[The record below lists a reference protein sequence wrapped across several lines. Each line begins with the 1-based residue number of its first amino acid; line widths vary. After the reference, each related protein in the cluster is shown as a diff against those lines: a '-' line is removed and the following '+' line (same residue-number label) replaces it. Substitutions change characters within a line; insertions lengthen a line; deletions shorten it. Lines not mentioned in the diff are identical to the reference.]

1 MWALYKR
8 ELNGFFNSLIA
19 YVVVAVFLL
28 IMSLFLWVFPA
39 EFNILESGYAN
50 IEGLFV
56 LGPFVFIFLVPAIT
70 MRFLAD
76 EKRTGTIEM
85 LMTKPVTDLQIVLA
99 KYLAGVSLLIVAL
112 LPTLVYL
119 LTVYLFAAPPGVDM
133 GGTWGSYIGL
143 LFLGMVFVA
152 IGLFASALTENQIV
166 AFIIALFLSGFLFIG
181 FEMIHSLE
189 FLGRMDM
196 FVRDLGLFSHYSSMG
211 RGVIDSRDVL
221 YFLGVI
227 VLFITLAQLHI
238 GRKYAMRPAGIRFL
252 AVALLVIAVNI
263 IGAVRFT
270 RIDLTSEKRY
280 SLTRATQNMLRDL
293 DDIVFFKVY
302 LEGNLP
308 AEFRRLRN
316 DTREMLDEF
325 NAYSDHVQFQFIS
338 PSEEVND
345 DPRQLQQFYRK
356 LSDKGLEPTQIQMRA
371 GDGTSQ
377 RVIFPG
383 ALVSYKDKEVPL
395 HLLQDHLGLSI
406 REVLHNSSLALEYNL
421 AATIRQLTAE
431 KKERIAFLEGN
442 GELKPQ
448 YVASVKESL
457 ERFYVVE
464 RVEIKGSYQNISDYK
479 TLISAKP
486 RKPFTEEDKF
496 ILDQFLM
503 NGGSMLWLVDP
514 VFADMDSLKQ
524 AWETIG
530 MAWDI
535 NMDDFFF
542 RYGVRL
548 NPELIKD
555 LNAAPLPV
563 TTGPVAGRP
572 QINLL
577 PWYYF
582 PLITPTAD
590 HEIVKNLNVIRTEFI
605 SSIDTVE
612 APGIDKH
619 LLLKSSPYTRVMPVP
634 VLISL
639 DILQRPVDESLY
651 SGPPETVAVLLEGNF
666 ESLFRNRLMPEVELP
681 EDFQRRNTGLPA
693 AMIVVADGDII
704 RNQFES
710 DGRPLPLGY
719 DRYSGQTFGNKDFI
733 MNAMNYLTDNSG
745 IIEARAKD
753 IRLRLLDDQRVKNHQ
768 MSIQVVN
775 TTLPVLL
782 ILAFG
787 AIRLAWR
794 KRRYT
799 R

>member
-1 MWALYKR
+1 MWALFKR

-28 IMSLFLWVFPA
+28 IMGLFLWVFPA
-39 EFNILESGYAN
+39 EFNIVESGYAN
-50 IEGLFV
+50 IDGLFV
-56 LGPFVFIFLVPAIT
+56 LAPFVFIFMIPAIT
-70 MRFLAD
+70 MRFFAE

-85 LMTKPVTDLQIVLA
+85 LMTKPVTDLQLVLA
-99 KYLAGVSLLIVAL
+99 KYFAGGALIVVAL

-119 LTVYLFAAPPGVDM
+119 ITVYLFAAPPGVDM
-133 GGTWGSYIGL
+133 GGAWGSYIGL

-181 FEMIHSLE
+181 FEMVHSLE

-196 FVRDLGLFSHYSSMG
+196 FVRDLGLFSHYSSLG

-227 VLFITLAQLHI
+227 VVFVALAQLQI
-238 GRKYAMRPAGIRFL
+238 VRKNTLRPAGIRFL
-252 AVALLVIAVNI
+252 TIALLVIAINI
-263 IGAVRFT
+263 IGTVRFQ
-270 RIDLTSEKRY
+270 RLDLTSEKRY
-280 SLTRATQNMLRDL
+280 SLTRATKKMLRDL
-293 DDIVFFKVY
+293 DDIVYFKVY
-302 LEGNLP
+302 LDGSLP
-308 AEFRRLRN
+308 VEFRRLRN

-325 NAYSDHVQFQFIS
+325 SAYSDHIQFQFIS
-338 PSEEVND
+338 PSDEVND
-345 DPRQLQQFYRK
+345 DPQRLQQFYLT
-356 LSDKGLEPTQIQMRA
+356 LSAKGLEPAQIQMRA

-383 ALVSYKDKEVPL
+383 ALVSYKDREVPL

-421 AATIRQLTAE
+421 AATIRQLTAD
-431 KKERIAFLEGN
+431 KKESIAFLEGHD
-442 GELKPQ
+442 ELGPR
-448 YVASVKESL
+448 YVASITESL
-457 ERFYVVE
+457 KRFYNVE
-464 RVEIKGSYQNISDYK
+464 RVEIASGYQNIMDYQ

-486 RKPFTEEDKF
+486 RKPFTEEEKF
-496 ILDQFLM
+496 VLDEFLM

-514 VFADMDSLKQ
+514 VFADMDSLHH
-524 AWETIG
+524 ARETIG
-530 MAWDI
+530 MATDI

-548 NPELIKD
+548 NPVLIKD

-577 PWYYF
+577 PWYFF
-582 PLITPTAD
+582 PAITPTAD
-590 HEIVKNLNVIRTEFI
+590 HEIVKHLNVIRTEFI

-619 LLLKSSPYTRVMPVP
+619 ILLASSPYTRVMPVP

-639 DILQRPVDESLY
+639 DILQQPVDESLY
-651 SGPPETVAVLLEGNF
+651 SGPPQTVAVLLEGSF
-666 ESLFRNRLMPEVELP
+666 ESLFRNRLMPRVEMP
-681 EDFQRRNTGLPA
+681 DDFQRRDTGLPA
-693 AMIVVADGDII
+693 SMIVVADGDMI
-704 RNQFES
+704 RNQFGS

-733 MNAMNYLTDNSG
+733 MNAVNYLTDDSG

-753 IRLRLLDDQRVKNHQ
+753 IRLRLLDEQRVKNHQ
-768 MSIQVVN
+768 MRLQVLN
-775 TTLPVLL
+775 TSLPVLL